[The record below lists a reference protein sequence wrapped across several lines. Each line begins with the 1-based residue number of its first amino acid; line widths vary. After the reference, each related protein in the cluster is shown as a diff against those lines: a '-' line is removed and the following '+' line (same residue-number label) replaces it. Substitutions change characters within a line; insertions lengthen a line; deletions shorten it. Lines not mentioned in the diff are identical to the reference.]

1 MTQTLTAGDDFPGDR
16 HDQPPSL
23 VIRAG
28 SPAALLRIV
37 PHLIGF
43 VPEASLVVIGVT
55 PPRDRIRITLPYDLP
70 DPPGAGL
77 SPTSPRTPLPC

>member
-1 MTQTLTAGDDFPGDR
+1 LSSDVVELWIIPGYPQVWHSFVAGLPVTPHAGLMTQTLTAGDDFPGDR

-43 VPEASLVVIGVT
+43 VP
-55 PPRDRIRITLPYDLP
+55 
-70 DPPGAGL
+70 
-77 SPTSPRTPLPC
+77 

>member
-1 MTQTLTAGDDFPGDR
+1 MSSDVVELWIIPGIHRSGIPLSPGLPVTPHAGLMTQTLTAGDDFPGDR

-37 PHLIGF
+37 RHLIGF
-43 VPEASLVVIGVT
+43 VPEASL
-55 PPRDRIRITLPYDLP
+55 
-70 DPPGAGL
+70 
-77 SPTSPRTPLPC
+77 S

>member
-43 VPEASLVVIGVT
+43 VP
-55 PPRDRIRITLPYDLP
+55 
-70 DPPGAGL
+70 
-77 SPTSPRTPLPC
+77 